1 MVVFKM
7 NAEWKKI
14 TVEAIYENTARVATF
29 VKDNLPKE
37 CSTKTCHQIAVAF
50 DEIYSNVVKYSK
62 AKQFEL
68 RLGILKDMVYLEFID
83 DGIPYNP
90 LESEEPDVQA
100 PKEERPIGGLGLFV
114 VKRTMDY
121 TEYQYK
127 DERNIFLIGKKFL

>member
-1 MVVFKM
+1 MD
-7 NAEWKKI
+7 AEWKKI
-14 TVEAIYENTARVATF
+14 TVEAVYENTAKLAAF
-29 VKDNLPKE
+29 VEENLPKE
-37 CSTKTCHQIAVAF
+37 CSVKICHQIAIAF

-68 RLGILKDMVYLEFID
+68 RLGILKNMVYLEFID

-100 PKEERPIGGLGLFV
+100 PREKRPIGGLGLFM

-121 TEYQYK
+121 TEYQYQNEK
-127 DERNIFLIGKKFL
+127 NRFTIGKKFL